1 MGRGVLSLSPTITFA
16 ELESAAF
23 ALVFLAWAEGTSS
36 VLLRLRRWFLLIHGK
51 TKLSTC
57 N

>member
-1 MGRGVLSLSPTITFA
+1 MKGKDQSPSGSGSWSMGRRVLFLSPTITFA

-36 VLLRLRRWFLLIHGK
+36 VLLHLRR
-51 TKLSTC
+51 
-57 N
+57 